1 MLVKLQL
8 LWYNLAGGGCWS
20 IELVLFPKFIE
31 GVAVIVKGVVDCDAE
46 GIHDILI
53 GGVKDVVLVGV
64 DAFWKFLVFGGYKA
78 VEHLLGNNL
87 TLFFIFIRRLDRWCL
102 IAKN

>member
-1 MLVKLQL
+1 MLVKGQL
-8 LWYNLAGGGCWS
+8 CGYNLAGGACRS

-31 GVAVIVKGVVDCDAE
+31 RMAVVVKGVVDCDAE

-53 GGVKDVVLVGV
+53 GSVKDVVLVGV
-64 DAFWKFLVFGGYKA
+64 DTFWKFLVFSWYKA

-87 TLFFIFIRRLDRWCL
+87 TLFFVFIRRLDR
-102 IAKN
+102 